1 MAPCLRG
8 HRADRGD
15 VEHPGAVAPD
25 RRRAGRDLTLTHN
38 LNKTQPP
45 SLWPSWRVTQ
55 ANSAHDVLV
64 VDVEARRVW
73 QALTIAE
80 TIVEPLRSHGYL
92 EVLIYGREPGHPD
105 GATRRVQ
112 WTPGTGFVESAYG
125 SPR

>member
-1 MAPCLRG
+1 MVIALIEVMSNILAPSR
-8 HRADRGD
+8 RID
-15 VEHPGAVAPD
+15 VGPD
-25 RRRAGRDLTLTHN
+25 ATSTLTHI

-64 VDVEARRVW
+64 VDVEARRVG

-105 GATRRVQ
+105 GATRGVQ

-125 SPR
+125 SSR